1 MKIVA
6 HRGLTQEYNENTLDA
21 IQAASNIGCE
31 NIEIDVILSSDNT
44 IFLSH
49 DLYSHRGNDF
59 EKLSDEVL
67 IERHNLSKLSD
78 ILHKFEHITFQIDI
92 KSHKVNIIDCLFKLI
107 YVDNNYD
114 NCILTSFNEKHL
126 EDIMKHENKYN
137 INIKKGYI
145 TNNTHNDNFQ
155 TIINKYKLDII
166 VIEHSQINEDLFKEI
181 HKMNVKISVYT
192 VNERHIYKLCKKTG
206 VNYIVTDYPKS
217 FLPRFSFKKLKFKK

>member
-92 KSHKVNIIDCLFKLI
+92 KSRKFNIIDCLFKLI
-107 YVDNNYD
+107 YVENNYN

-126 EDIMKHENKYN
+126 DNILNHENKYN
-137 INIKKGYI
+137 IQIKKGYI
-145 TNNTHNDNFQ
+145 TCNRHSDNFH
-155 TIINKYKLDII
+155 TLINKYKLDLI
-166 VIEHSQINEDLFKEI
+166 VIWYSHIDEELIDEI
-181 HKMNVKISVYT
+181 KKMNVKISVYT
-192 VNERHIYKLCKKTG
+192 VNERHIYKLCKKLG
-206 VNYIVTDYPKS
+206 INYIVTDYPKS
-217 FLPRFSFKKLKFKK
+217 FLPKFSFKKLNFKK